1 MGSGNVCWIQSKVD
15 VKKSSDKLVWFN
27 NSCHPIKQAMR
38 GSLPST
44 RIFTGYT
51 QKIDATLIIIIYKPP
66 SSRMTMASLPVF
78 PPPSI
83 YAGDFNCQHTSW
95 GYQNN
100 SGSGNCLVQWA
111 NLNDLSLLYN
121 PKESCSFHSGRWNTE
136 TNPDTAF
143 ASCTKGHS
151 LTDVCSES
159 SQSPN
164 TDHRWF

>member
-1 MGSGNVCWIQSKVD
+1 
-15 VKKSSDKLVWFN
+15 
-27 NSCHPIKQAMR
+27 MR

-78 PPPSI
+78 LPPSI

-100 SGSGNCLVQWA
+100 SGSGNCLVLLA

-121 PKESCSFHSGRWNTE
+121 PKEKRVEVNDHSTAPPFPHSSTKTRW
-136 TNPDTAF
+136 PGCIQVGMDAPQ
-143 ASCTKGHS
+143 
-151 LTDVCSES
+151 
-159 SQSPN
+159 SQVHKSGKIQHVHAQMG
-164 TDHRWF
+164 TIAQCEL